1 MTRAAFFRGFNLL
14 RLALLSLCTAP
25 ALAAPQGVSTGD
37 CEVLASGQLRSAEY
51 VASYRGACQGGK
63 AQGQGQAEWRLRY
76 APAAAPVLWQGRFD
90 QGVFLSEPAV
100 KAARRIYSARVLLDL
115 GEFQGPDQR
124 GRLWVESRV
133 EGKLPALACAPISLQ
148 VSAQGALHDDAVT
161 RQWLGAAY
169 RRWQSVCADTL
180 TAQRGR
186 ALGIQLH
193 TGSEWSPD
201 GNGNLPAGVVQA
213 FTPMGA
219 GEPQWQPYT
228 NRAAQARAAA
238 TQAQQKTDEAQ
249 ANQARL
255 RAFAR
260 AAGARRYVALD
271 VLEHNP
277 FRFGDEV
284 LLVAVEMVE
293 ARSPTEGVV
302 RAARRLRGDWTRALV
317 RGPVASWDQ
326 QGRILAV
333 RAKGRSSDEH
343 TRDALVLEVLDSQ
356 RCEQI
361 DCADYLRM
369 PGDRWLREEA
379 W

>member
-1 MTRAAFFRGFNLL
+1 MRRAG
-14 RLALLSLCTAP
+14 
-25 ALAAPQGVSTGD
+25 
-37 CEVLASGQLRSAEY
+37 
-51 VASYRGACQGGK
+51 
-63 AQGQGQAEWRLRY
+63 
-76 APAAAPVLWQGRFD
+76 
-90 QGVFLSEPAV
+90 
-100 KAARRIYSARVLLDL
+100 
-115 GEFQGPDQR
+115 
-124 GRLWVESRV
+124 
-133 EGKLPALACAPISLQ
+133 
-148 VSAQGALHDDAVT
+148 
-161 RQWLGAAY
+161 
-169 RRWQSVCADTL
+169 
-180 TAQRGR
+180 
-186 ALGIQLH
+186 
-193 TGSEWSPD
+193 
-201 GNGNLPAGVVQA
+201 
-213 FTPMGA
+213 
-219 GEPQWQPYT
+219 
-228 NRAAQARAAA
+228 
-238 TQAQQKTDEAQ
+238 
-249 ANQARL
+249 ARL